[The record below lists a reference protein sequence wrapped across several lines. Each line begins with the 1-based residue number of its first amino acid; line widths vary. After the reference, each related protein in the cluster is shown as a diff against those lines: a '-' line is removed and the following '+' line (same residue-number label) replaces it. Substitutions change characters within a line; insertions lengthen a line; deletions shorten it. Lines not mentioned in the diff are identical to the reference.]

1 MSTLPGISTNDPA
14 ASAAAAA
21 AAAKAKASGAT
32 SAAEQQ
38 DRFMQLL
45 VAQMKNQDPLNPMD
59 NAQMT
64 SQIAQINTVGGIE
77 KLNASVNTLVSAFAA
92 AQGQSATQLVGRGVL
107 IEGRK
112 LQLNDGWAT
121 GGVQLD
127 GAADKVTV
135 DVLDGAG
142 QVVRS
147 IDLGAMQAGSRS
159 FDWNGLMAD
168 GTQATSGEFSVRVAA
183 TQAGKTVNAT
193 ALTAVQVRSVS
204 HAADGAVTLDLGSAG
219 VKTLDA
225 VRSYL

>member
-1 MSTLPGISTNDPA
+1 MSTLPGISTTDPA

-77 KLNASVNTLVSAFAA
+77 KLNASVNTLVSAFAGV
-92 AQGQSATQLVGRGVL
+92 QGQTATQLVGRAVL
-107 IEGRK
+107 IDGKSLHLGE
-112 LQLNDGWAT
+112 GWAT
-121 GGVQLD
+121 GGVKLE
-127 GAADKVTV
+127 GAADKVNV
-135 DVLDGAG
+135 EVLDGAG

-147 IDLGAMQAGSRS
+147 FDLGAMQAGSRS
-159 FDWNGLMAD
+159 FDWNGKLAD
-168 GTQATSGEFSVRVAA
+168 GTQLADGDFTVRVTAS
-183 TQAGKTVNAT
+183 QAGKTVKAT
-193 ALTAVQVRSVS
+193 ALTAAQVRSVS
-204 HAADGAVTLDLGSAG
+204 HAADGGITLDLGAAG
-219 VKTLDA
+219 VKTLDS